1 MLMRFFRP
9 EFLNR
14 VDDIVVFKALQE
26 EQIKDI
32 VKLILKELSDRLQN
46 SLI

>member
-1 MLMRFFRP
+1 MRFFRP

-32 VKLILKELSDRLQN
+32 VKLILKELSHP
-46 SLI
+46 